1 MTEHA
6 LKTWPV
12 FFDDVLSGRQ
22 TFQIRRNHDR
32 EFKEGHTLLLE
43 EWMPDND
50 SNDPRAGA
58 YTGRKLRVIVRSV
71 LHGPMLGIQKGWC
84 VMGVGLL

>member
-12 FFDDVLSGRQ
+12 FFDDVLSGRK
-22 TFQIRRNHDR
+22 TFEVRKNDRN
-32 EFKEGHTLLLE
+32 FQEGDTLLLE
-43 EWMPDND
+43 EWAPDAYGP
-50 SNDPRAGA
+50 SGA
-58 YTGRKLRVIVRSV
+58 YTGRKMRVVVRSV
-71 LHGPMLGIQKGWC
+71 LRGPILGIQKGWC

>member
-12 FFDDVLSGRQ
+12 FFDDVLSGRK
-22 TFQIRRNHDR
+22 TFEVRKNDRN
-32 EFKEGHTLLLE
+32 FQEGDTLLLE
-43 EWMPDND
+43 EWMPDNA
-50 SNDPRAGA
+50 SSDPRAGA
-58 YTGRKLRVIVRSV
+58 YTGRKCRVVVRSV
-71 LHGPMLGIQKGWC
+71 LLGEMLGIKKGWC